1 MTRKA
6 NIACLIA
13 VGAALLATITGC
25 NTESCTENQS
35 SIPLAGFYGSD
46 GAKISV
52 DSLCIRG
59 VGAPSDSALYSGSAL
74 SQVYLPLRSDM
85 ESTSYCFQYLQKEL
99 NHTQLYDT
107 ITFRYTSEPYFTSE
121 ECGLSF
127 IYTVTDLSFTTH
139 LIDSVKL
146 LDNKITPADVEQ
158 LQIYFRTATDSP
170 ETPGDNGYTQ
180 NPAAHTRCLNPDG
193 HENR

>member
-6 NIACLIA
+6 HIACFVT
-13 VGAALLATITGC
+13 VGVALLATTAGC

-46 GAKISV
+46 GTKVSV

-74 SQVYLPLRSDM
+74 SQAYLPLRSDK
-85 ESTSYCFQYLQKEL
+85 ESTSYYFQYLQKDL
-99 NHTQLYDT
+99 NFPQLYDT
-107 ITFRYTSEPYFTSE
+107 ITVRYTSEPYFTSE

-170 ETPGDNGYTQ
+170 ETPGDNGDNQ
-180 NPAAHTRCLNPDG
+180 NPTARTRGINPDG

>member
-1 MTRKA
+1 MFRNRRCSPAGDDSGLQHRIVHRKPEQHTSGRF
-6 NIACLIA
+6 LRLRRHESLRRL
-13 VGAALLATITGC
+13 ALH
-25 NTESCTENQS
+25 
-35 SIPLAGFYGSD
+35 PW
-46 GAKISV
+46 
-52 DSLCIRG
+52 R
-59 VGAPSDSALYSGSAL
+59 GSAVRL
-74 SQVYLPLRSDM
+74 RSILGFGPLRSDK
-85 ESTSYCFQYLQKEL
+85 ESTSYCFQYLQKDL
-99 NHTQLYDT
+99 NFPQLYDT
-107 ITFRYTSEPYFTSE
+107 ITVRYTSEPYFTSE

-170 ETPGDNGYTQ
+170 ETPGDNGDNQ
-180 NPAAHTRCLNPDG
+180 NPTARTRGINPDG